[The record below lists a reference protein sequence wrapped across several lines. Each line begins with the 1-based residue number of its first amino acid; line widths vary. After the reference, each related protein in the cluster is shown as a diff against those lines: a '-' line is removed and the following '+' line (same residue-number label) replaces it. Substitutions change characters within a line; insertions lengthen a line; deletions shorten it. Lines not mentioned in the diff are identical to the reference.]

1 MPIKNAAPCHGV
13 CQRLWHWKAEGGSDL
28 AFSDKPYSFVARIL
42 ALLAMAHGLI
52 AIFYNFGATRDVNV
66 PAEALGNI
74 AFAIIILCALLR
86 LLAAVGLWSLTAW
99 GGVLLIIANITEL
112 AGAFWSP
119 KILSFSPVEIG
130 FRILVLLAISALLI
144 WANWAHKKRG
154 HYL

>member
-1 MPIKNAAPCHGV
+1 
-13 CQRLWHWKAEGGSDL
+13 
-28 AFSDKPYSFVARIL
+28 
-42 ALLAMAHGLI
+42 MAHGLI

-130 FRILVLLAISALLI
+130 FRILVLMAILALLI